1 MSGVSVPAE
10 TRQRFD
16 RVRPYLSV
24 PRCAVLST
32 IGLDGAPHPAVVHYL
47 VEEDALV
54 INGRV
59 DRRWVVNLRRDGRVS
74 IVVHDQE
81 EPLHW
86 VGIKGVAE
94 LLRDGPGAV
103 ADAMTLARR
112 YNEDPASFQDQE
124 RVSFRVLPQRVDEYR
139 S

>member
-16 RVRPYLSV
+16 RVRRYLSV

-32 IGLDGAPHPAVVHYL
+32 IGPDGAPHSAVVHYL
-47 VEEDALV
+47 LEEDAV
-54 INGRV
+54 VVNGRV

-74 IVVHDQE
+74 VVVHDPD

-94 LLRDGPGAV
+94 LLREGPGAV
-103 ADAMTLARR
+103 EDAMTLARR
-112 YNEDPASFQDQE
+112 YSEDPASFRGQE
-124 RVSFRVLPQRVDEYR
+124 RVSFRVVSQRVDEYR